1 MHRLML
7 TVVFLVCAAALHAGE
22 ASFAAFDAK
31 ARRGDA
37 LSVVFF
43 GGSLTYS
50 ANASDPGVTGLRG
63 LMADYLR
70 GRYPRARFVF
80 HDAAIGG
87 TGSLL
92 GAFRLERD
100 VLSRKPDLVFLDFL
114 CNDGTDNDQ
123 LEPTCAYEYIL
134 RELIGRGIPVEQMFF
149 TFKFWAGKDFDP
161 VARLPRR
168 NAYRR
173 LAEAYG
179 TPSGD
184 VQLESLGR
192 DLACGR
198 TTLDA
203 VWPLDGAHPCDF
215 GYRYFFEAV
224 RAGFERGV
232 AEKAVC
238 RVPDKPVFGTLTD
251 VRRMRLA
258 DGELPEGWSR
268 QMTYRTSMWFDG
280 LSSRWMGDVAAA
292 RPGAAPLKFA
302 AKCNFVG
309 FFGEGDE
316 KGIGFTVS
324 DASGRLGAF
333 SSSPGPG
340 RLFIFR
346 QRSLDGWWKGAQ
358 DHSFAIE
365 PAASGKGELR
375 LESVLTATILP
386 ADPEAAAQALLP
398 KEDRME
404 ALDHGRGKK

>member
-1 MHRLML
+1 
-7 TVVFLVCAAALHAGE
+7 
-22 ASFAAFDAK
+22 
-31 ARRGDA
+31 
-37 LSVVFF
+37 
-43 GGSLTYS
+43 
-50 ANASDPGVTGLRG
+50 
-63 LMADYLR
+63 
-70 GRYPRARFVF
+70 
-80 HDAAIGG
+80 
-87 TGSLL
+87 
-92 GAFRLERD
+92 
-100 VLSRKPDLVFLDFL
+100 
-114 CNDGTDNDQ
+114 
-123 LEPTCAYEYIL
+123 
-134 RELIGRGIPVEQMFF
+134 
-149 TFKFWAGKDFDP
+149 
-161 VARLPRR
+161 
-168 NAYRR
+168 
-173 LAEAYG
+173 
-179 TPSGD
+179 
-184 VQLESLGR
+184 
-192 DLACGR
+192 
-198 TTLDA
+198 
-203 VWPLDGAHPCDF
+203 
-215 GYRYFFEAV
+215 
-224 RAGFERGV
+224 
-232 AEKAVC
+232 
-238 RVPDKPVFGTLTD
+238 
-251 VRRMRLA
+251 
-258 DGELPEGWSR
+258 
-268 QMTYRTSMWFDG
+268 MWFDG